1 MTNALLVEIY
11 DAAKTLQDLLGVTF
25 EYPKPKAVIE
35 RKKSHFLP
43 DVQLIVL
50 IVIATKLLFP
60 FDDLKR
66 YPTTSKE
73 PAAQTMD
80 WSQWAHAQK
89 DFSSDSHFAEN
100 IGKGTALHVTDK
112 DVLNMTNDQL
122 DNYMD
127 WYASNW
133 LDTSRTP
140 GRLAEMFP
148 IHRVG
153 DTQPTPTVAPESPST
168 QTAAHDATQEKLDT
182 MLQKVMQNLKTRRV
196 IPEEDD
202 EPKRP
207 GELYPRYR
215 WESQLSGTAR
225 TFYEI
230 AAKLAAVPLRTLVRA
245 VTITE
250 FHIAQIDE
258 KRQHREYFAN
268 QGVEVDD
275 SDDADDDY
283 AMDEF

>member
-1 MTNALLVEIY
+1 
-11 DAAKTLQDLLGVTF
+11 LQDLLGVTF
-25 EYPKPKAVIE
+25 HYPKPRAVIE

-80 WSQWAHAQK
+80 WSKWARSQE
-89 DFSSDSHFAEN
+89 DFSSDSFFGEN
-100 IGKGTALHVTDK
+100 IGKGTALQVTDK
-112 DVLNMTNDQL
+112 DVMNMTNEQM

-133 LDTSRTP
+133 LDTSKTP
-140 GRLAEMFP
+140 GRLADMFP
-148 IHRVG
+148 IHRVEEP
-153 DTQPTPTVAPESPST
+153 QPTPTTAPGASSSSAQP
-168 QTAAHDATQEKLDT
+168 AAHDATQGKLDA
-182 MLQKVMQNLKTRRV
+182 LLHKAMQELKARRV
-196 IPEEDD
+196 IPEED
-202 EPKRP
+202 EQPRRP
-207 GELYPRYR
+207 GEVYSRYR
-215 WESQLSGTAR
+215 WESHLSGTVR

-245 VTITE
+245 VTLTE
-250 FHIAQIDE
+250 IHIAQIDE

-268 QGVEVDD
+268 QGVEVHD